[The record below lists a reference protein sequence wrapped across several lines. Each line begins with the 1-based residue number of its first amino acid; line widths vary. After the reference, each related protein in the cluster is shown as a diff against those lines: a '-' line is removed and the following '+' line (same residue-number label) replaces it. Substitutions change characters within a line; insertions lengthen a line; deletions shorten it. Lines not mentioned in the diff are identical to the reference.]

1 MLRVTAAIL
10 VALLVVSVCVAGEFR
25 EYPEFRYVSGLPGG
39 GFGVTPDHGVGF
51 DGALQLN
58 IPVGYTPG
66 AGSYALGGYTSATDG
81 GFPTDYDGPDVNGTA
96 MLGLGGLWRG
106 HGLWFS
112 DMETGVNGESAYNL
126 QVELVPARPGRP
138 GVSLGVVDLF
148 GRRTSDLE
156 RPFDTDARSFF
167 VVATWAAGN
176 ERHPLWAT
184 LGAGN
189 GRFND
194 RLFGGVSYQAT
205 DRLKVLAEYD
215 GWNVNAGA
223 AYDIAGDWG
232 DGEWHAVAV
241 GGLTDLDRITIGVTV
256 TRTSPDDWPW

>member
-1 MLRVTAAIL
+1 MLRAAAIGL
-10 VALLVVSVCVAGEFR
+10 MTLLTTSACLTDEFR
-25 EYPEFRYVSGLPGG
+25 DYPEFRYMSGLPGG
-39 GFGVTPDHGVGF
+39 GFGVTPDHGIGF

-66 AGSYALGGYTSATDG
+66 AGSYVLGGYSSAVDG
-81 GFPTDYDGPDVNGTA
+81 GFPTDYDGADVNGMA
-96 MLGLGGLWRG
+96 VFGLGGTWRG
-106 HGLWFS
+106 HGLWLA
-112 DMETGVNGESAYNL
+112 DMETGEELESAYNL

-138 GVSLGVVDLF
+138 GVSIGVVDLF

-156 RPFDTDARSFF
+156 HPEYTDSRSFF
-167 VVATWAAGN
+167 VAATWAAGD
-176 ERHPLWAT
+176 ERHPLWVT
-184 LGAGN
+184 MGAGN

-194 RLFGGVSYQAT
+194 RLFGGISYQAT
-205 DRLKVLAEYD
+205 DRLKLVAEYD

-223 AYDIAGDWG
+223 AYDISGGWD

-241 GGLTDLDRITIGVTV
+241 GGLTDLDRITIGLTV